1 MPSTGLS
8 KPFILTSNKI
18 DEIIKKISPGVYVLG
33 HVNNKGVFIVEY
45 VGRSDDDLNDRLHDW
60 VGEYK
65 QFKAIYYNSVKAT
78 FEKEC
83 SIYHDFGEN
92 EKLDNEIH
100 PDCPDGIMLKC
111 PICGFN

>member
-1 MPSTGLS
+1 MPSTGLNG
-8 KPFILTSNKI
+8 PFILTSNKI
-18 DEIIKKISPGVYVLG
+18 DETVKKVSSGVYALGRVNDKKIFIIK
-33 HVNNKGVFIVEY
+33 Y

-60 VGEYK
+60 VGEYNH
-65 QFKAIYYNSVKAT
+65 FKASYYNSVKAA

-100 PDCPDGIMLKC
+100 PDRPDGTMLRC
-111 PICGFN
+111 PICGF

>member
-1 MPSTGLS
+1 MLSTGLEG
-8 KPFILTSNKI
+8 PFILTADKI
-18 DEIIKKISPGVYVLG
+18 DKTVGKVSPGVYVLG
-33 HVNNKGVFIVEY
+33 YVNDKGTFVVNY

-60 VGEYK
+60 VGEYN
-65 QFKAIYYNSVKAT
+65 QFKASYYNSVKAV

-100 PDCPDGIMLKC
+100 PDCPNGTMLKC
-111 PICGFN
+111 PICGF